1 MNDTA
6 KTIYT
11 DIAQLPYLN
20 MALDE
25 LQEHFEL
32 NNIPSTNEVSDILT
46 VGIGVNT
53 IGNSTAPQLPTN
65 LIEIQQLWESPTG
78 TNNFTPLTKKEF
90 IPHYLESNS
99 TINQFL
105 IWAWLDEEIHLV
117 AANAIIDLKIDYIKS
132 IFMTPLVIG
141 QVSID
146 LKIKNCKSYLGYRTA
161 ALCSQFIGENKT
173 RADEL
178 NGFASMAL
186 DRVLGIGTKGRQSI
200 KTRRLPFRMGF
211 KQRSF

>member
-11 DIAQLPYLN
+11 DVAQLPYLN

-25 LQEHFEL
+25 LQEYFEL

-46 VGIGVNT
+46 VGIGVTVIGFSNT
-53 IGNSTAPQLPTN
+53 NPQLPQN
-65 LIEIQQLWESPTG
+65 LIEIQRLWESPTG
-78 TNNFTPLTKKEF
+78 TNNFIPLTKKEF
-90 IPHYLESNS
+90 LPHYLENNPIS
-99 TINQFL
+99 QFL
-105 IWAWLDEEIHLV
+105 LWAWIDQEIHLI

-141 QVSID
+141 QVNANIP
-146 LKIKNCKSYLGYRTA
+146 ITNCKSFLGFRTA
-161 ALCSQFIGENKT
+161 ALCSQFIGENKS

-178 NGFASMAL
+178 NGFASAAL
-186 DRVLGIGTKGRQSI
+186 DRVLGVGTKARQS
-200 KTRRLPFRMGF
+200 TRTKRLPFRMGW